1 MVRRTKADALG
12 TSMNILDCAEYLFA
26 KQGVSRTTLN
36 HIAVKAG
43 VTRGAIYWHFDDK
56 AALFNAMMER
66 VKMPLESAMQM
77 LQSSSLEDPLADLQ
91 DYAMAAFRLTENDP
105 RARRVFE
112 IATLKL
118 EYTQEMAAV
127 RERRA
132 DMAARCIAMAERSV
146 SAAMRTGVARPG
158 TDPGETALAFW
169 ALIDGLLR
177 AWLIAPESFSLTVM
191 GERIIGAH
199 LEALRPSRE
208 ADCDCLLQ
216 TIGTVSKD
224 VK

>member
-1 MVRRTKADALG
+1 MVRRTKADALA
-12 TSMNILDCAEYLFA
+12 TSMNILDCAECLFA
-26 KQGVSRTTLN
+26 EQGVSRTTLH

-43 VTRGAIYWHFDDK
+43 VSRGAIYWHFDDK

-66 VKMPLESAMQM
+66 VKMPLESAMQI

-91 DYAMAAFRLTENDP
+91 DYAMAAFRLMENDP

-118 EYTQEMAAV
+118 EYTHEMAAV

-146 SAAMRTGVARPG
+146 SVAARIGVARSS
-158 TDPGETALAFW
+158 TDPRETALAFW

-177 AWLIAPESFSLTVM
+177 AWMIAPESFGLTVM
-191 GERIIGAH
+191 GEKIIGAH
-199 LEALRPSRE
+199 LDALR
-208 ADCDCLLQ
+208 
-216 TIGTVSKD
+216 T
-224 VK
+224 

>member
-1 MVRRTKADALG
+1 MVRRTKADALA
-12 TSMNILDCAEYLFA
+12 TSMNILDCAECLFA
-26 KQGVSRTTLN
+26 EQGVSRTTLH

-77 LQSSSLEDPLADLQ
+77 LQSSSLDDPLADLQ
-91 DYAMAAFRLTENDP
+91 DYAMAVFYLMENDA

-118 EYTQEMAAV
+118 ECTHDMATV

-146 SAAMRTGVARPG
+146 VVAVRIGVARPG
-158 TDPGETALAFW
+158 AEPRAAALAFW

-177 AWLIAPESFSLTVM
+177 AWMIAPDSFSLASM
-191 GERIIGAH
+191 GEKIVGAH
-199 LEALRPSRE
+199 LDALR
-208 ADCDCLLQ
+208 A
-216 TIGTVSKD
+216 I
-224 VK
+224 